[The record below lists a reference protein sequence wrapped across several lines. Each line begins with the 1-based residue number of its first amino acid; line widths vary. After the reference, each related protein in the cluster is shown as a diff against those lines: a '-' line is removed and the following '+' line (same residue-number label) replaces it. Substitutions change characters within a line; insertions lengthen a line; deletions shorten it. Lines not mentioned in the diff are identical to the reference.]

1 MKQNTMFDLT
11 SGSVPKRL
19 FRFALPLF
27 LANILQSCYSMADMA
42 VVGNFVGSGGLAAAA
57 SASKLL
63 FLITSL
69 GSGLTMGGT
78 VLIAHSRGGGRRD
91 QIWPAAG
98 NLFTGSLLTALAIT
112 IFTLLVYPSVFQ
124 FMSVPS
130 EIMPLAS
137 SYMHILCFGTVFVFG
152 YNACCA
158 ILRGLGDSSGPL
170 KFVAFS
176 SVLNILLDLL
186 LTGVC
191 GFGMQGAALATVFS
205 QAASGA
211 VAVIYLWQRGMLK
224 GLKRTDLCL
233 QKRVSIPLL
242 RIGLPSAVQM
252 SVLNLSYLLV
262 TGMLNGC
269 GVAVAAAAG
278 VGLNLNTFAAM
289 PCWAVGQAVTTMTG
303 QNLGAGN
310 IRRAASTAKTGVWMS
325 VAVTAPLVLIIQI
338 FAPQL
343 IGLFNADPAV
353 IREGAYYLH
362 LCCGLNFLPY
372 TVMYLLDSFA
382 TGTGDSRFAML
393 NALFQSVVL
402 RLGLSVLLGNV
413 LGWGYPGICL
423 AEAVSPILPAILGL
437 GYFFGGRWKKTLPP
451 PKADTVW
458 PNGNK

>member
-1 MKQNTMFDLT
+1 
-11 SGSVPKRL
+11 
-19 FRFALPLF
+19 
-27 LANILQSCYSMADMA
+27 
-42 VVGNFVGSGGLAAAA
+42 
-57 SASKLL
+57 
-63 FLITSL
+63 
-69 GSGLTMGGT
+69 
-78 VLIAHSRGGGRRD
+78 
-91 QIWPAAG
+91 
-98 NLFTGSLLTALAIT
+98 
-112 IFTLLVYPSVFQ
+112 
-124 FMSVPS
+124 
-130 EIMPLAS
+130 
-137 SYMHILCFGTVFVFG
+137 
-152 YNACCA
+152 
-158 ILRGLGDSSGPL
+158 
-170 KFVAFS
+170 
-176 SVLNILLDLL
+176 
-186 LTGVC
+186 
-191 GFGMQGAALATVFS
+191 
-205 QAASGA
+205 
-211 VAVIYLWQRGMLK
+211 
-224 GLKRTDLCL
+224 
-233 QKRVSIPLL
+233 
-242 RIGLPSAVQM
+242 M